1 MINLKY
7 RAIDFDSLNYSTS
20 VYSIILKMITTKTR
34 YQELL
39 RVYEKEMTMKVMDR
53 SVAYNITT

>member
-1 MINLKY
+1 MINLEY
-7 RAIDFDSLNYSTS
+7 RAIDSGYLDFSTP
-20 VYSIILKMITTKTR
+20 VHSIILKMNETKTR

-53 SVAYNITT
+53 SVGIQYD

>member
-1 MINLKY
+1 M
-7 RAIDFDSLNYSTS
+7 
-20 VYSIILKMITTKTR
+20 YSIILKMIATKTR

-53 SVAYNITT
+53 SVGIQYHYVNEHG